1 MGTTEPVAADEGAV
15 RLAEA
20 RAALGLSRAAL
31 AARAGVSL
39 STIDRLERGRVRPRA
54 HVARRVAAALGLD
67 PRRVA
72 ELRPAVPVRR
82 PTGQEPPP

>member
-1 MGTTEPVAADEGAV
+1 MATTESAAAEGLV
-15 RLAEA
+15 RLEEA

-39 STIDRLERGRVRPRA
+39 STINRLEWGRTRPRA
-54 HVARRVAAALGLD
+54 HVARRLAAALGLD

-72 ELRPAVPVRR
+72 ELRPAVPGPPGR
-82 PTGQEPPP
+82 EPPP